1 LIEIVLGVATAV
13 YLAGAAFLVVFTAS
27 FGVLLGIYL
36 FTRRRSPTLPQITD
50 DQLPSVTV
58 QLPVYNEPQVVDR
71 LVDACVCLDYPAGKL
86 HIQILDDSTDHT
98 SQLIVRKLRDLRS
111 RGLDHI
117 THIHRDS
124 RDGYKAGALAY
135 ALRDV
140 QTECVA
146 VFDADFV
153 PQPDFLRR
161 TMPYFSVNPRLGLV
175 QTRWEHLNVDHN
187 LLTRVQA
194 LGIDAHFAIEQVA
207 RSRGKLPM
215 SMNGSG
221 GIWRVATIQ
230 DAGGWSSAT
239 LTEDMDLSYRAFLC
253 GWEFVYLVDVA
264 VPGELPPLVHAYK
277 LQQARWATGSTQ
289 CLLQHLPTLLCARV
303 SPLKKLMGF
312 MHLAQYAIQP
322 VILVLFLLTPLF
334 LWGNLFQHLPN
345 PGMLAAVGL
354 IPPLVIALAQFELH
368 DDWLRRL
375 LYFPAYFVAAV
386 AIVLNNSSAV
396 LMALWPSGDREF
408 WRTPKFYLSQD
419 RRTLRSAAYKPQIDI
434 ITLGEIALAVYA
446 CFGLVIALERF
457 PAFVPYLLL
466 YAFSFSFFVIWNVYQ
481 ALRFKRVY
489 HRAGVQTGT

>member
-1 LIEIVLGVATAV
+1 LIEIVLGVAAVV

-36 FTRRRSPTLPQITD
+36 FTRQRSPALPQISD
-50 DQLPSVTV
+50 DRLPSVTV

-71 LVDACVCLDYPAGKL
+71 LIDACVCLDYPPGKL
-86 HIQILDDSTDHT
+86 HIQILDDSTDQT
-98 SQLIVRKLRDLRS
+98 SQLITRKLRDLRA

-135 ALRDV
+135 ALGAV
-140 QTECVA
+140 KTECVA

-161 TMPYFSVNPRLGLV
+161 TMPYFSANPGLGLV
-175 QTRWEHLNVDHN
+175 QTRWEHLNRGHN

-194 LGIDAHFAIEQVA
+194 LSIDAHFGIEQVA
-207 RSRGKLPM
+207 RSRGQLPM

-221 GIWRVATIQ
+221 GIWRVAAIQ

-253 GWEFVYLVDVA
+253 GWEFTYLVDVA
-264 VPGELPPLVHAYK
+264 VPGELPPLIHAYK

-289 CLLQHLPTLLCARV
+289 CLLRHLPALLRAPL
-303 SPLKKLMGF
+303 SPLKKLMGL

-322 VILVLFLLTPLF
+322 VILTLFLLTPLF
-334 LWGNLFQHLPN
+334 VWGNLFPHLPN
-345 PGMLAAVGL
+345 PGMLAIVGV

-368 DDWLRRL
+368 DDWVRRL
-375 LYFPAYFVAAV
+375 LYFPVYFVVAV
-386 AIVLNNSSAV
+386 AVVLNNSRAA
-396 LMALWPSGDREF
+396 LLALWLPGDREF
-408 WRTPKFYLSQD
+408 WRTPKFQLSQD
-419 RRTLRSAAYKPQIDI
+419 RRTLHPAAYRPQIDA

-446 CFGLVIALERF
+446 CLGLVIAFERF
-457 PAFVPYLLL
+457 PVLVPYLLL
-466 YAFSFSFFVIWNVYQ
+466 YAISFSSFVIWNVYQ
-481 ALRFKRVY
+481 TVRFRRVY
-489 HRAGVQTGT
+489 HQPGVQTGV